1 MASASPS
8 TRPKAAAAPAPA
20 PEPPTL
26 YTRLAPAPMR
36 ITVSDPELR
45 TSTFSKFVTYAVA
58 SAFTTLRR
66 RYSDFVWLRETL
78 VVHYP
83 GAAGV

>member
-1 MASASPS
+1 
-8 TRPKAAAAPAPA
+8 
-20 PEPPTL
+20 
-26 YTRLAPAPMR
+26 MR

-58 SAFTTLRR
+58 STFTTLRR

-78 VVHYP
+78 VAHYP
-83 GAAGV
+83 GADRCVSVGVCLRE